1 MQLFDPR
8 VRMFEMGKEIRPVLV
23 IAEAGVNHNGDIN
36 LAKKLIDS
44 ATDAGA
50 DVVKF
55 QTFVAEKVVIT
66 TAAKADYQ
74 VLNTGSDDSQFDMLK
89 KLELS
94 PAMHE
99 ELTKHCEKREIK
111 FLSTAFDQ
119 KSLEYL
125 DFLGLTL
132 FKIPS
137 GEITNLPFLR
147 YVGSLGKPVV
157 LSSGMASLEEV
168 GDAIAV
174 LENAGTIRKKI
185 TVLHCNTEYPTPMQ
199 DVNLRAMTTIQDAF
213 GVAVGYS
220 DHTRGIEVPIAA
232 VARGASVVEKHITL
246 DRSLPGPDQMA
257 STEPQ
262 EFKEMV
268 QAIRNIEQ
276 ALGNGIKQASLSE
289 AKNVSIVRRSLVATK
304 RIHAGESFTSENISA
319 KRPGT
324 GISPMHWDD
333 VIGRVAIRDFSPDEL
348 IEL

>member
-1 MQLFDPR
+1 MFDPLA
-8 VRMFEMGKEIRPVLV
+8 RMLLMDKEIQRVLV

-36 LAKKLIDS
+36 LAKKLIDV
-44 ATDAGA
+44 AAAAGA
-50 DVVKF
+50 DAVKF
-55 QTFVAEKVVIT
+55 QTFVADKVVTT

-74 VLNTGSDDSQFDMLK
+74 VLSTGSDDSQFDMLK

-94 PAMHE
+94 PTMHE
-99 ELTKHCEKREIK
+99 ELVKHCEKREIK

-119 KSLEYL
+119 KSLDYL
-125 DFLGLTL
+125 DSLGLML

-147 YVGSLGKPVV
+147 HVGSLGKPVV

-168 GDAIAV
+168 GDAVAV
-174 LENAGTIRKKI
+174 LENAGTIRTKI
-185 TVLHCNTEYPTPMQ
+185 TVLHCNTEYPTPVQ
-199 DVNLRAMTTIQDAF
+199 DVNLRAMTTIRDAF
-213 GVAVGYS
+213 GVEVGYS

-232 VARGASVVEKHITL
+232 VATGASVLEKHITL
-246 DRSLPGPDQMA
+246 DRSLPGPDQAM

-262 EFKEMV
+262 EFKKMI

-276 ALGNGIKQASLSE
+276 ALGNGIKQASPSE
-289 AKNVSIVRRSLVATK
+289 AKNILIVRRSLVATK
-304 RIHAGESFTSENISA
+304 RIEAGESFTSENISA

-324 GISPMHWDD
+324 GISPMRWDD
-333 VIGRVAIRDFSPDEL
+333 VIGRAAIRDFSPDEL

>member
-1 MQLFDPR
+1 M
-8 VRMFEMGKEIRPVLV
+8 EPVV
-23 IAEAGVNHNGDIN
+23 IIAEAGVNHSGDIN
-36 LAKKLIDS
+36 VAKRLID
-44 ATDAGA
+44 AAADAGA
-50 DVVKF
+50 DAVKF

-74 VLNTGSDDSQFDMLK
+74 VLSTGSDDSQFDMLK

-94 PAMHE
+94 PTMHE
-99 ELTKHCEKREIK
+99 ELIKHCEKREIK

-119 KSLEYL
+119 KSLDYL
-125 DFLGLTL
+125 DSLELSL
-132 FKIPS
+132 FKVPS
-137 GEITNLPFLR
+137 GEITNLPFLHH
-147 YVGSLGKPVV
+147 VGSLGKPVV

-174 LENAGTIRKKI
+174 LERAGTVRKKI

-199 DVNLRAMTTIQDAF
+199 DVNLRAMTTIRDAF

-220 DHTRGIEVPIAA
+220 DHTRGTEVPIAA
-232 VARGASVVEKHITL
+232 VARGASLIEKHITL
-246 DRSLPGPDQMA
+246 DRSLPGPDQAA

-262 EFKEMV
+262 EFKEMI

-276 ALGNGIKQASLSE
+276 ALGSGIKQVSPSE
-289 AKNVSIVRRSLVATK
+289 AKNILIVRRSLVATK
-304 RIHAGESFTSENISA
+304 RIEAGESFTSENISA
-319 KRPGT
+319 KRPGI
-324 GISPMHWDD
+324 GISPMRWDD

>member
-1 MQLFDPR
+1 MFDPL
-8 VRMFEMGKEIRPVLV
+8 VRMFLMDKEIQRVLV

-36 LAKKLIDS
+36 LAKRLID
-44 ATDAGA
+44 AAADAGA
-50 DVVKF
+50 DAVKF

-74 VLNTGSDDSQFDMLK
+74 VLSTGSDDSQFDMLK

-94 PAMHE
+94 PTMHE
-99 ELTKHCEKREIK
+99 ELIKHCEKREIK

-119 KSLEYL
+119 KSLDYL
-125 DFLGLTL
+125 DSLELSL
-132 FKIPS
+132 FKVPS
-137 GEITNLPFLR
+137 GEITNLPFLHH
-147 YVGSLGKPVV
+147 VGSLGKPVV

-174 LENAGTIRKKI
+174 LERAGTVRKKI

-199 DVNLRAMTTIQDAF
+199 DVNLRAMTTIRDAF

-220 DHTRGIEVPIAA
+220 DHTRGTEVPIAA
-232 VARGASVVEKHITL
+232 VARGASLIEKHITL
-246 DRSLPGPDQMA
+246 DRSLPGPDQAA

-262 EFKEMV
+262 EFKEMI

-276 ALGNGIKQASLSE
+276 ALGSGIKQVSPSE
-289 AKNVSIVRRSLVATK
+289 AKNILIVRRSLVATK
-304 RIHAGESFTSENISA
+304 RIEAGESFTSENISA
-319 KRPGT
+319 KRPGI
-324 GISPMHWDD
+324 GISPMRWDD

>member
-1 MQLFDPR
+1 MFDPR

>member
-1 MQLFDPR
+1 
-8 VRMFEMGKEIRPVLV
+8 VSVLV

-36 LAKKLIDS
+36 LAKKLID
-44 ATDAGA
+44 AAADAGA

-55 QTFVAEKVVIT
+55 QTFVADKVVTT

-74 VLNTGSDDSQFDMLK
+74 VLSTGSDDTQLGMLK

-94 PAMHE
+94 PKMHE
-99 ELTKHCEKREIK
+99 ELIKHCEKREIK
-111 FLSTAFDQ
+111 FVSTAFDQ
-119 KSLEYL
+119 ESLDYL
-125 DFLGLTL
+125 VSLGLSL

-147 YVGSLGKPVV
+147 YVGSFGMPVV

-174 LENAGTIRKKI
+174 LERAGTIRQKI

-232 VARGASVVEKHITL
+232 VATGASVIEKHITL
-246 DRSLPGPDQMA
+246 DRSLPGPDQAA

-262 EFKEMV
+262 EFQKMIE
-268 QAIRNIEQ
+268 AIRNIEQ
-276 ALGNGIKQASLSE
+276 ALGNGIKQASPSE
-289 AKNVSIVRRSLVATK
+289 TKNLSIVRRSLVAVK
-304 RIHAGESFTSENISA
+304 RIQAGESFTSANISA

-324 GISPMHWDD
+324 GISPMRWDD
-333 VIGRVAIRDFSPDEL
+333 VIGRAAVRDFLPDEL

>member
-1 MQLFDPR
+1 MFDPL
-8 VRMFEMGKEIRPVLV
+8 VRMFLMYKEIQRVLV

-36 LAKKLIDS
+36 LAKKLID
-44 ATDAGA
+44 AAADAGA

-55 QTFVAEKVVIT
+55 QTFVANKVVTT

-74 VLNTGSDDSQFDMLK
+74 ALSTGSADSQFDMLK

-94 PAMHE
+94 PMMHG
-99 ELTKHCEKREIK
+99 ELIKHCEKREIK

-119 KSLEYL
+119 ESLDYL
-125 DFLGLTL
+125 DSLGLTL

-147 YVGSLGKPVV
+147 HVGSLGKPVV

-174 LENAGTIRKKI
+174 LEDAGTIRKKI
-185 TVLHCNTEYPTPMQ
+185 TVLHCNTEYPTPIQ
-199 DVNLRAMTTIQDAF
+199 DVNLRAMTTIRDAF
-213 GVAVGYS
+213 GVEVGYS

-232 VARGASVVEKHITL
+232 VAMGASVIEKHITL
-246 DRSLPGPDQMA
+246 DRSLPGPDQAA

-262 EFKEMV
+262 EFQKMI

-276 ALGNGIKQASLSE
+276 ALGNGIKQASPSE
-289 AKNVSIVRRSLVATK
+289 TKNLSIVRRSLVAVK
-304 RIHAGESFTSENISA
+304 RIQAGESFTSENISA

-324 GISPMHWDD
+324 GISPMRWDD
-333 VIGRVAIRDFSPDEL
+333 VIGKAAVRDFLPDEL

>member
-246 DRSLPGPDQMA
+246 DRSLPGPDQMT

>member
-1 MQLFDPR
+1 MD
-8 VRMFEMGKEIRPVLV
+8 KEIQRVLV

-36 LAKKLIDS
+36 LAKRLID
-44 ATDAGA
+44 AAVDAGA
-50 DVVKF
+50 DAVKF
-55 QTFVAEKVVIT
+55 QTFVADKVVTT

-74 VLNTGSDDSQFDMLK
+74 RLSTGSDDSQFDMLK

-94 PAMHE
+94 PTMHE
-99 ELTKHCEKREIK
+99 ELVKHCETREIK

-119 KSLEYL
+119 KSLDYL
-125 DFLGLTL
+125 DSLGLTL
-132 FKIPS
+132 FKVPS

-147 YVGSLGKPVV
+147 HIGSLGKPVV

-168 GDAIAV
+168 GDAVAV
-174 LENAGTIRKKI
+174 LERAGTVRKKI
-185 TVLHCNTEYPTPMQ
+185 TVMHCNTEYPTPMQ
-199 DVNLRAMTTIQDAF
+199 DVNLRAMATIQDAF

-232 VARGASVVEKHITL
+232 VARGANVIEKHITL
-246 DRSLPGPDQMA
+246 DRSLPGPDQGA

-276 ALGNGIKQASLSE
+276 ALGNGIKQASPSE
-289 AKNVSIVRRSLVATK
+289 AKNILIVRRSLVATK
-304 RIHAGESFTSENISA
+304 RIQAGESFTSENISA

-324 GISPMHWDD
+324 GISPMRWDD
-333 VIGRVAIRDFSPDEL
+333 VIGRVAVRDFLPDEL

>member
-1 MQLFDPR
+1 MD
-8 VRMFEMGKEIRPVLV
+8 KEIQRVLV

-36 LAKKLIDS
+36 LAKRLID
-44 ATDAGA
+44 AAVDAGA
-50 DVVKF
+50 DAVKF
-55 QTFVAEKVVIT
+55 QTFVADKVVTT

-74 VLNTGSDDSQFDMLK
+74 LLSTGSDDSQFDMLK

-94 PAMHE
+94 PTMHE
-99 ELTKHCEKREIK
+99 ELVKHCETREIK

-119 KSLEYL
+119 KSLDYL
-125 DFLGLTL
+125 DSLGLTL
-132 FKIPS
+132 LKVPS

-147 YVGSLGKPVV
+147 HVGSLGKPVV

-168 GDAIAV
+168 GDAVAV
-174 LENAGTIRKKI
+174 LERAGTVRKKI
-185 TVLHCNTEYPTPMQ
+185 TVMHCNTEYPTPMQ
-199 DVNLRAMTTIQDAF
+199 DVNLRAMATIQDAF

-232 VARGASVVEKHITL
+232 VARGANVIEKHITL
-246 DRSLPGPDQMA
+246 DRSLPGPDQGA

-276 ALGNGIKQASLSE
+276 ALGNGIKQASPSE
-289 AKNVSIVRRSLVATK
+289 AKNILIVRRSLVATK
-304 RIHAGESFTSENISA
+304 RIQAGESFTSENISA
-319 KRPGT
+319 KRPGA
-324 GISPMHWDD
+324 GISPMRWDD
-333 VIGRVAIRDFSPDEL
+333 VIDRVAIRDFSPDEL